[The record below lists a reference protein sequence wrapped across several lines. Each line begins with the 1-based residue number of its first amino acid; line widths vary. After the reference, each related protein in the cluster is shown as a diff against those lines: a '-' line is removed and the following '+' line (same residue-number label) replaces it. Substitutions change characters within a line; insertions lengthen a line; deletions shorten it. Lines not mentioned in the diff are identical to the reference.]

1 MNENIDLTNILN
13 NCPKDWKFYSVVHG
27 DVYFRRFYSLDKI
40 LFTYNKDAEYDN
52 DLITDNY
59 GKLADTG
66 ECIVFPSKDQRDWS
80 KFDAPWYKKDKFDPN
95 TFQPFDRVIVRDV
108 IGQNWECGIFSHIE
122 ERDDYKFM
130 CTGSCYC
137 FCIPYNEHT
146 KHLVGTTDEAPEY
159 YRYWEE

>member
-1 MNENIDLTNILN
+1 MNENIDLTKILK

-27 DVYFRRFYSLDKI
+27 DVEFRRFYSLDKI

-59 GKLADTG
+59 GKLVDTG

-80 KFDAPWYKKDKFDPN
+80 KFDAPWYKKDRFD
-95 TFQPFDRVIVRDV
+95 THTLQPFDRVIVRDV
-108 IGQNWECGIFSHIE
+108 IDQNWECGIFSHIE
-122 ERDDYKFM
+122 ERDDYQFM

-146 KHLVGTTDEAPEY
+146 KHLIGTTNEAPEY
-159 YRYWEE
+159 YRYWDK